1 MEQTPKINFSILATI
16 QKICIA
22 LDQSQ
27 LNAEATEKIKVDS
40 LNLANYLDV
49 TEEQAWFFS
58 IIYIQQYM
66 GLSCDLSDIMRELD
80 MQSSKLV
87 KYRQDLVTL
96 INKKLIKTEY
106 EKRKGKA
113 IPCFKFM
120 RLYDYVSDAIYHN
133 ISLVDELKNDTI
145 DIYDFCK
152 EVSDL
157 IDERSKKDITTD
169 QLIEETRLLEIHS
182 SQLEVIKKPIDMGI
196 SIYDRILFYEIC
208 ELRVEPN

>member
-27 LNAEATEKIKVDS
+27 LNLEATEKIKVDS

-87 KYRQDLVTL
+87 KYRQDLVSL

-106 EKRKGKA
+106 EKRKGK
-113 IPCFKFM
+113 
-120 RLYDYVSDAIYHN
+120 
-133 ISLVDELKNDTI
+133 
-145 DIYDFCK
+145 
-152 EVSDL
+152 
-157 IDERSKKDITTD
+157 
-169 QLIEETRLLEIHS
+169 
-182 SQLEVIKKPIDMGI
+182 
-196 SIYDRILFYEIC
+196 
-208 ELRVEPN
+208 